1 MLGHDH
7 GVLFF
12 SGGKDS
18 LACLLLLREHWDR
31 ITVVWSNPGSPHAE
45 TVEYMDRIRSIVPH
59 FVELRGDQP
68 SWIAAHGWPVDVV
81 PVKASSA
88 GAIGFEAPKVPMA
101 SFLDC
106 CSANLWEPM
115 RRYVAEHKPK
125 LIIRGQRKEESLR
138 NRLTDS
144 EVSVIDG
151 VTYWHPLHDW
161 TSDQVKEYILAA
173 GWELP
178 PFYAIGAESS
188 PDCWNCTAYI
198 DHNLSRLRWMKRE
211 RPQMFAE
218 IEPVLDALSGHLEAH
233 IRDLAEV
240 LE

>member
-1 MLGHDH
+1 MLGNDH

-18 LACLLLLREHWDR
+18 LACLLLLREHWDKL
-31 ITVVWSNPGSPHAE
+31 TVVWSNPGSPHAE

-68 SWIAAHGWPVDVV
+68 SWIAANGWPVDVV
-81 PVKASSA
+81 PVKASSS

-218 IEPVLDALSGHLEAH
+218 IEPVLDALLGHLGDHA
-233 IRDLAEV
+233 RDLAEV